1 METAILIVHVLVGI
15 AVIGLILIQQG
26 KGADVGASFGSG
38 ASQTFFGSSGSGN
51 VLTRTTTILVSVFFL
66 TSIGLAYVAKEHARD
81 AGQIAAPLVEQAP
94 AKAAAPAPEIPA
106 ADTTAKP
113 VATESK
119 KPADEIPQ

>member
-26 KGADVGASFGSG
+26 KGADVGASFGAG

-51 VLTRTTTILVSVFFL
+51 ALTRTTTILVSIFFL

-81 AGQIAAPLVEQAP
+81 TGKIVAPLIEQSTVTAP
-94 AKAAAPAPEIPA
+94 QPEIPA
-106 ADTTAKP
+106 SQPAQN
-113 VATESK
+113 ESK
-119 KPADEIPQ
+119 KSADEIPQ

>member
-15 AVIGLILIQQG
+15 AIIGLILIQQG

-66 TSIGLAYVAKEHARD
+66 TSIGLAYVAQQHARD
-81 AGQIAAPLVEQAP
+81 AGQITAPLVQPANPAKVNAAATEIPSTETAP
-94 AKAAAPAPEIPA
+94 A
-106 ADTTAKP
+106 
-113 VATESK
+113 ATETQ
-119 KPADEIPQ
+119 KPADEIPK

>member
-15 AVIGLILIQQG
+15 TIVGLILIQQG

-51 VLTRTTTILVSVFFL
+51 VLTRTTTILASVFFL
-66 TSIGLAYVAKEHARD
+66 TSIALAYVAKEHARD
-81 AGQIAAPLVEQAP
+81 AGQVAPLVEQVNVN
-94 AKAAAPAPEIPA
+94 AAQPEIPA
-106 ADTTAKP
+106 SAP
-113 VATESK
+113 QPNESQ

>member
-38 ASQTFFGSSGSGN
+38 ASQTVFGSAGSGN
-51 VLTRTTTILVSVFFL
+51 VLTQTTTILVSVFFL

-81 AGQIAAPLVEQAP
+81 AGQVAAPLVQQAP
-94 AKAAAPAPEIPA
+94 TTAAQPEIPA
-106 ADTTAKP
+106 PAQQQNQ
-113 VATESK
+113 SQ